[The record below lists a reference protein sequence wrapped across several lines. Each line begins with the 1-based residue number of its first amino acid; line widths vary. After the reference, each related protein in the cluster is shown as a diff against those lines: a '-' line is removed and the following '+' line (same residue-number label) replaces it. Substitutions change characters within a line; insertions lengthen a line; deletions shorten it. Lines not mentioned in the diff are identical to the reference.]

1 MEPGGHQGPPLQGAR
16 PAVTDLVQRA
26 AGVAGASPR
35 SQGSLTVMEQAGRSF
50 APAGMPPAKLFGRL
64 CRGMSLDYAV
74 SSDPEASKRRST
86 RIVQSIPITVSA
98 EDALGQPFKE
108 RTSTLIINCHGCKF
122 LSRHYI
128 LKDTEVTLEVL
139 HPEPGNEPRR
149 VQARVTWVQTPRTGH
164 ELFQIGIQLETPGN
178 IWGVA
183 FPPQDWFPYPELEA
197 PSIPAPAASAT
208 NQTAVLRPAASEPRP
223 ITQIGTPIPISSVP
237 AATQPVSGQADAAL
251 RNAATK
257 ILAEQ
262 AIPIFRDM
270 RERLNTAAEKAL
282 EEAVRSYSHQLIRRA
297 VDQIEEARQQNLAA
311 LQGEWKAALDEG
323 LQQARQQATT
333 VVAEAT
339 TTARTAF
346 ARQMATELARAIGQ
360 METTATRV
368 QEMERSVE
376 QQLAD
381 AQGRLAEMQR
391 GFDSTAAGVSSNAQ
405 VEISKLSDAARQ
417 VVAELQQTLSAVVE
431 DAGAHFV
438 ERRERVASTI
448 ESAQTADLDR
458 QHQIH
463 ESAQWL
469 REQAGS
475 IQAEAEARL
484 EQLQMDSRA
493 VARTVAAEAVEDLR
507 RQADEA
513 LAAASA
519 RLAESRSM
527 IQAVADSS
535 LSTVLKQ
542 QQSVEESAE
551 QLRRRVHAMLA
562 DAEAA
567 LAKYRQDSAT
577 AAEASHAGLIENT
590 EQRLHQLM
598 EEADTRMAET
608 STQIAAA
615 AGSARLLVETRQ
627 HELEASALRLQ
638 ERARSILAETETSM
652 ETGRREWREKLE
664 SDLTLVG
671 TDWNVMLDTAVQ
683 AATARLRENVEELER
698 ASVERVTSES
708 AGRLAAQLQSAHSA
722 IEELTQAERNLAEF
736 LRDREEA
743 LRELCEQLVRDSAAE
758 VQGQAAQL
766 RQEFESGAQAMR
778 TKWLQELDSMGT
790 DAIHGVFEYFS
801 KAAEW
806 YEKKANTSIAGI
818 ADRLVKETSERL
830 RDQAGEVSRLLAGE
844 LNHQSL
850 SFAEHTRALFEE
862 ARSELT
868 ERASVQLEE
877 LRASNAAALR
887 TEAEDVA
894 RQALAG
900 LQSLEQ
906 QAREGIARAAD
917 ESVEDYN
924 ARIAQASRAWVDQT
938 LGVLEGRAQ
947 TAIEGFTRTTEQNL
961 SVVLSSTLADFAE
974 NLRTRLLGIVPEK
987 TG

>member
-1 MEPGGHQGPPLQGAR
+1 M
-16 PAVTDLVQRA
+16 
-26 AGVAGASPR
+26 
-35 SQGSLTVMEQAGRSF
+35 
-50 APAGMPPAKLFGRL
+50 
-64 CRGMSLDYAV
+64 DYAV
-74 SSDPEASKRRST
+74 SSDSEASKRRST
-86 RIVQSIPITVSA
+86 RIVQSIPITVSG
-98 EDALGQPFKE
+98 EDALGQAFRE

-122 LSRHYI
+122 LSRHYV
-128 LKDTEVTLEVL
+128 LKDSEVTLEVL
-139 HPEPGNEPRR
+139 HPEPDNEPRR
-149 VQARVTWVQTPRTGH
+149 MQARVTWVQTPRTGH

-183 FPPQDWFPYPELEA
+183 FPPQDWFPFPEPEA
-197 PSIPAPAASAT
+197 PSIPASAVQAAPRPAAPVSSQPSP

-223 ITQIGTPIPISSVP
+223 ITQIGTPIPIASVP
-237 AATQPVSGQADAAL
+237 AATQAGGAQADAAL

-270 RERLNTAAEKAL
+270 RARLNLAAEKAL
-282 EEAVRSYSHQLIRRA
+282 EEAVRTYSHQLIRRA

-323 LQQARQQATT
+323 LQQARQQAAT

-339 TTARTAF
+339 ATARNAF
-346 ARQMATELARAIGQ
+346 ARQLATELARANGQ
-360 METTATRV
+360 MDTAATRV
-368 QEMERSVE
+368 QEMERSVQ

-381 AQGRLAEMQR
+381 AQTRLAELQR
-391 GFDSTAAGVSSNAQ
+391 SFDAAATGASSQAAG
-405 VEISKLSDAARQ
+405 EIDRLSDTARA
-417 VVAELQQTLSAVVE
+417 VMAEVQQTLSAVVE
-431 DAGAHFV
+431 DAGAQFV
-438 ERRERVASTI
+438 EARDQVLTAAAAAQAAAVDHQRELD
-448 ESAQTADLDR
+448 ESAQR
-458 QHQIH
+458 
-463 ESAQWL
+463 L
-469 REQAGS
+469 REQAEGVR
-475 IQAEAEARL
+475 AEAEARL

-493 VARTVAAEAVEDLR
+493 VTRTVAAEAVENLH
-507 RQADEA
+507 RQVDEA

-519 RLAESRSM
+519 RLAESRGM

-535 LSTVLKQ
+535 LSTILKQ
-542 QQSVEESAE
+542 QQSVEESAD
-551 QLRRRVHAMLA
+551 QLRKRVHGMLA

-567 LAKYRQDSAT
+567 LAKSRQDSAT
-577 AAEASHAGLIENT
+577 AAEASHAGLIEKT

-598 EEADTRMAET
+598 EEADTRLAET
-608 STQIAAA
+608 STQVAAA
-615 AGSARLLVETRQ
+615 AGSARLLVEARQ

-638 ERARSILAETETSM
+638 ERARGILAETETVM

-683 AATARLRENVEELER
+683 AAAARLRENVEEVER

-708 AGRLAAQLQSAHSA
+708 AGQLAAQLQSAHGA
-722 IEELTQAERNLAEF
+722 IEELTQAERSLAEF

-766 RQEFESGAQAMR
+766 RQEFEGSAQAMR

-862 ARSELT
+862 ARGELT
-868 ERASVQLEE
+868 ERATVQLDE

-887 TEAEDVA
+887 TEAEGVS
-894 RQALAG
+894 RQALTG

-906 QAREGIARAAD
+906 QAREGMARAAD

-961 SVVLSSTLADFAE
+961 SVVLSSTLADFAD
-974 NLRTRLLGIVPEK
+974 NLRARLLGIVPEK